1 MGEFYLMSAMSDE
14 FLKVATTEINDD
26 ISELEKIL
34 FSCKTDADVISCV
47 DKFQKHTHKIKG
59 LAPMM
64 GKDDLGILSASLDSI
79 FKKILN
85 GSRLENI
92 FGILNDSIYCMKL
105 TMAEPDS
112 DLTEIK
118 NRISQI
124 EDILN

>member
-34 FSCKTDADVISCV
+34 FSCKTDTDVVSCA

-64 GKDDLGILSASLDSI
+64 GKDDLGILSASLDAI

-85 GSRLENI
+85 GSRVENI
-92 FGILNDSIYCMKL
+92 FGVLNDSIYCMKL

-124 EDILN
+124 EDILT